1 MTYENFKYEIRKLGL
16 NFYILNDLICVQ
28 DSKGNALYSV
38 DTTKPCIVCH
48 TKRFSKLDDTTQKA
62 VFTLVCLLARTN
74 INDRGD
80 LYKETKWYLRHRYL
94 NTYNGA
100 GYLCQ
105 SPPKTLS
112 LRGKTDDIILKCKF
126 TEYEIEELGKIINL
140 NDFEMEKVK

>member
-1 MTYENFKYEIRKLGL
+1 MTYETFKYQVRKLGL
-16 NFYILNDLICVQ
+16 NFCVLDTLICVQ
-28 DSKGNALYSV
+28 DDKRNALYSV
-38 DTTKPCIVCH
+38 DTTKQYIVCH
-48 TKRFSKLDDTTQKA
+48 TKRFSKLDDTTRKA
-62 VFTLVCLLARTN
+62 VFTLVYLLAKTN

-105 SPPKTLS
+105 SSKTLS
-112 LRGKTDDIILKCKF
+112 LRGKTDDIIPKCKF

-140 NDFEMEKVK
+140 NDFEMEKVE

>member
-1 MTYENFKYEIRKLGL
+1 MTYETFKYELRKLGL

-38 DTTKPCIVCH
+38 DTTKPHIVCH
-48 TKRFSKLDDTTQKA
+48 TKRFLKLDDTTQKA
-62 VFTLVCLLARTN
+62 VFTLVYLLAKTN

-105 SPPKTLS
+105 SPKTLS
-112 LRGKTDDIILKCKF
+112 LRGKTDDIIPKCKF

-140 NDFEMEKVK
+140 NDFEMEEVE